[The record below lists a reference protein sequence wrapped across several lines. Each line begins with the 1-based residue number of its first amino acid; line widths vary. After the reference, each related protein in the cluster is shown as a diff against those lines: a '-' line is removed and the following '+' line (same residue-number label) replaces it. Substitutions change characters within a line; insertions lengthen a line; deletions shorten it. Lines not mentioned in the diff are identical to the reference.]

1 MLPSAYRL
9 TRRSDFGRVYAKGR
23 SYAGDLVV
31 VYVLPTKE
39 QCIRVGF
46 SVSSKL
52 GGAVVRNRTR
62 RRLREAL
69 RKLLGQIE
77 SGYDLVIVA
86 RARAA
91 EASLGQIAAA
101 VEQGFVRARI
111 IRRCDETGR
120 QTSGLCQDAP

>member
-1 MLPSAYRL
+1 MPSAYRL

-31 VYVLPTKE
+31 VYVLPTRE
-39 QCIRVGF
+39 QSVRVGF
-46 SVSSKL
+46 TVSSKV

-62 RRLREAL
+62 RRLREAV
-69 RKLLGQIE
+69 RKLLPQVM

-101 VEQGFVRARI
+101 VEAVLRRARI
-111 IRRCDETGR
+111 ISGERC
-120 QTSGLCQDAP
+120 